1 MISIGTLMNT
11 LDGGIISV
19 TFPAIAS
26 DFDIDPSTVLW
37 TTVGFW
43 VVSVGLVMTM
53 GWLGDVAGHRR
64 VFTIG
69 SLVFSLGLLLSG
81 IAPNI
86 WFLIGSR
93 IVQGLGAAMT
103 LSTINALITR
113 TFPTHE
119 RGKAMGVSGAVVG
132 LGLTSGPLLGG
143 LVMDLLDWRAL
154 FYLRAP
160 LGLVGA
166 WLALALLPSDG
177 TTGGRF
183 RVDLLGAGAL
193 FATLASFL
201 LFINRGGVAGYGS
214 PIVIAFG
221 VATLFFLPGLLW
233 AERRSVRPIVDASL
247 LKTRDYAVAVA
258 AMLGHYMSYGPVI
271 IVAPFF
277 FVDGMGFSAARL
289 GVYIGAVSLAR
300 TFLAPLTGRMSD
312 RFGPK
317 VFLVLGSLIA
327 AVALLW
333 LSLLGIESS
342 QLAML
347 ASLLLVGV
355 GSALFEPV
363 VTSVIM
369 GSVPEE
375 RLGTASASVAMAR
388 QVAFAVG
395 VALAG
400 AVFAV
405 RERVYLETDTAPE
418 ALANAFSDTLIAGLL
433 FAVTASAIALFVRRP
448 RARRVSPSTGQK

>member
-1 MISIGTLMNT
+1 MNT

-26 DFDIDPSTVLW
+26 DFNTDPSTVLW
-37 TTVGFW
+37 TTVAFW

-53 GWLGDVAGHRR
+53 GWLSDVAGHRR
-64 VFTIG
+64 VYTIG
-69 SLVFSLGLLLSG
+69 SLVFSLGLVLAG
-81 IAPNI
+81 VAPNI
-86 WFLIGSR
+86 WFLIASR
-93 IVQGLGAAMT
+93 IVQGIGAAMT
-103 LSTINALITR
+103 LSTLNALITM
-113 TFPTHE
+113 TFPGHE

-132 LGLTSGPLLGG
+132 LGLTAGPLLGG
-143 LVMDLLDWRAL
+143 VVMDLLDWRAL
-154 FYLRAP
+154 FYLRVP

-166 WLALALLPSDG
+166 WLAVALLPADR
-177 TTGGRF
+177 TTGGRL

-201 LFINRGGVAGYGS
+201 LFINRGGVIGYGS
-214 PIVIAFG
+214 PIVVVFG
-221 VATLFFLPGLLW
+221 VATVLFLPALVW
-233 AERRSVRPIVDASL
+233 AERRSVRPIIDSSL

-258 AMLGHYMSYGPVI
+258 SMFGHYMAYGPTI

-277 FVDGMGFSAARL
+277 FVDGLGFSAARL
-289 GVYIGAVSLAR
+289 GLYIAAISLAR
-300 TFLAPLTGRMSD
+300 TFLAPLAGRMSD

-317 VFLVLGSLIA
+317 IFLVLGSLI
-327 AVALLW
+327 VAQALFW

-342 QLAML
+342 ELAML

-355 GSALFEPV
+355 GSAFFEPV

-375 RLGTASASVAMAR
+375 RLGTASASIAMAR
-388 QVAFAVG
+388 QVAFAIG

-405 RERVYLETDTAPE
+405 RERAYLETGSAAE
-418 ALANAFSDTLIAGLL
+418 ALAGAFSDTLIAGLL
-433 FAVTASAIALFVRRP
+433 FALAGSGIALFIRRP
-448 RARRVSPSTGQK
+448 RAWTATSRHAGKD